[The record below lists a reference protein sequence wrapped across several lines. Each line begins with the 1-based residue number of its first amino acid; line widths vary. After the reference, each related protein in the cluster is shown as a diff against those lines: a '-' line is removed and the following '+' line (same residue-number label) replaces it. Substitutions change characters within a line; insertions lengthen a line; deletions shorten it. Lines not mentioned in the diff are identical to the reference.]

1 MNNEIDVLKQA
12 YQNEIEGYEF
22 YRMGADSTDD
32 KENKAVFEK
41 LANEELLHADYL
53 LDLAD
58 KIGGKKAEL
67 ELDMVDFKP
76 TNPEI
81 YNWNRFDD
89 TQAKRA
95 MTIFNVARGLE
106 EEAIRF
112 YEDAYAKSE
121 NEEAKQI
128 YKILA
133 AWEKVHYKQFDEQ
146 YRYYRD
152 QFLRILETTAF

>member
-1 MNNEIDVLKQA
+1 MNNEINVLKQA

-32 KENKAVFEK
+32 KENQAIFEQ
-41 LANEELLHADYL
+41 LANEELKHADYL

-58 KIGGKKAEL
+58 KIGGRKAEL
-67 ELDMVDFKP
+67 ELDIADFQP
-76 TNPEI
+76 TDPQI

-95 MTIFNVARGLE
+95 LTIFNVARGLE

-112 YEDAYAKSE
+112 YEEAYA
-121 NEEAKQI
+121 NTTNDEAKQI
-128 YKILA
+128 YKILI
-133 AWEKVHYKQFDEQ
+133 AWETVHYKQFDEQ

-152 QFLRILETTAF
+152 LFLRTLEVTAF

>member
-76 TNPEI
+76 TDPEI

-133 AWEKVHYKQFDEQ
+133 AW
-146 YRYYRD
+146 
-152 QFLRILETTAF
+152 

>member
-1 MNNEIDVLKQA
+1 M
-12 YQNEIEGYEF
+12 
-22 YRMGADSTDD
+22 
-32 KENKAVFEK
+32 
-41 LANEELLHADYL
+41 